1 MLCYR
6 CVTVTQLLCDGL
18 FESCRFIAEVLMLI
32 NDPVRFFDLALDQL
46 TRLGHRGSAISTPPG
61 MVLLQCLLIISD
73 NNYYRVRSANYAIAR
88 RWIAIVNDGT
98 SAVKF
103 INEALPKN

>member
-1 MLCYR
+1 
-6 CVTVTQLLCDGL
+6 
-18 FESCRFIAEVLMLI
+18 MLI

-46 TRLGHRGSAISTPPG
+46 TRLRHRAHPISTPPG
-61 MVLLQCLLIISD
+61 VVLLQCLPKFKRWLAIASD

-103 INEALPKN
+103 INEALSKNWFKIA